1 MDREVV
7 ANIIHSRRA
16 ELEALGVTHVSLFG
30 SVARGEQTPASD
42 VDVAIEIREEGR
54 PRGLAA
60 IGQLT
65 DIREKLT
72 DALGVA
78 VDLVVEP
85 AFKPRLRQA
94 IERDR
99 FRVY

>member
-7 ANIIHSRRA
+7 ADIIRSQRA
-16 ELEALGVTHVSLFG
+16 KLEALRVTHVSLFG
-30 SVARGEQTPASD
+30 SVARGNQTPSSD
-42 VDVAIEIREEGR
+42 VDVAVKIRAEGR

-60 IGQLT
+60 IGQLM
-65 DIREKLT
+65 DIEDTLIG
-72 DALGVA
+72 ALGVA
-78 VDLVVEP
+78 VDLVEEP
-85 AFKPRLRQA
+85 ARKPRLRQE